1 MFTNANKVQ
10 IIVVTLDFGNLSIN
24 SQFLLFTLSTLHF
37 YPRLQTCIGNI
48 VHKTYSINPM
58 WVAGWLLSE
67 KNDWDIGSC
76 LFVLV
81 KQISAN
87 DFAEI
92 SKAGIY

>member
-1 MFTNANKVQ
+1 MLHW
-10 IIVVTLDFGNLSIN
+10 ILGIWESIHN
-24 SQFLLFTLSTLHF
+24 FYFLPCQLYIFIHAYKLV
-37 YPRLQTCIGNI
+37 IGNI
-48 VHKTYSINPM
+48 VHKTYS
-58 WVAGWLLSE
+58 GWLLSE